1 MPATI
6 ELLNLLTT
14 LQEVG
19 LTKVGRALIRSV
31 IEVARRPVLLAIVTL
46 AFVASAV
53 LCLCLSAIVFSG
65 WWQGFLLELGVGL
78 LIAGIVDVAILGAL
92 RGLIEGG
99 VSKESPKIDVQQL
112 LDSTKRIEQL
122 LAERG

>member
-1 MPATI
+1 MDLALILSILRLIGPAS
-6 ELLNLLTT
+6 
-14 LQEVG
+14 
-19 LTKVGRALIRSV
+19 VGRALVQSV

-78 LIAGIVDVAILGAL
+78 LIAGVVDVAILGAL
-92 RGLIEGG
+92 RGLIEGD
-99 VSKESPKIDVQQL
+99 VSNDAPMIDIQQV
-112 LDSTKRIEQL
+112 LDSTVRIENL